1 MLSIIG
7 FRWDRN
13 DAIQMYIVRIV
24 EMIYLIESRQ
34 HTRGTCNIKT
44 WLIRGIVN
52 QSETGKKNSLEDD

>member
-13 DAIQMYIVRIV
+13 DTIQMYTFRIV
-24 EMIYLIESRQ
+24 KNDISNREQTAYKGYIY
-34 HTRGTCNIKT
+34 IKT

-52 QSETGKKNSLEDD
+52 QNETGTKLT

>member
-24 EMIYLIESRQ
+24 ENDISNREQTAYKRYI
-34 HTRGTCNIKT
+34 
-44 WLIRGIVN
+44 
-52 QSETGKKNSLEDD
+52 